1 MRAMDVAVSFRVWLG
16 DGELLDENELE
27 TTLAERT
34 EELRAREEL
43 EGAVVIRSS
52 GNPDVVV
59 EDALAALALNLCFG
73 AVTELAAD
81 RSATYRYYASYGY
94 FRLDPEGWQVRLSG
108 DDVPT
113 VHVHRPEL
121 QEGLLACGERIMR
134 LLEHIGGQEA
144 EGSLGVLRPRA
155 EAARTALA
163 SAPTSWPG
171 IDPATLES

>member
-134 LLEHIGGQEA
+134 RASI
-144 EGSLGVLRPRA
+144 LRRSSPRRSSR
-155 EAARTALA
+155 AARSRA
-163 SAPTSWPG
+163 SDGARLRRRRTG
-171 IDPATLES
+171 R